1 MPEKSL
7 GRTSGARRPRARS
20 TPSLH
25 EAPAVLSV
33 KDVLGYLPVGEM
45 KVYEL
50 MAAGELRARR
60 VGRRWFVTREAL
72 LQFLGETVK

>member
-1 MPEKSL
+1 
-7 GRTSGARRPRARS
+7 
-20 TPSLH
+20 
-25 EAPAVLSV
+25 VLSV